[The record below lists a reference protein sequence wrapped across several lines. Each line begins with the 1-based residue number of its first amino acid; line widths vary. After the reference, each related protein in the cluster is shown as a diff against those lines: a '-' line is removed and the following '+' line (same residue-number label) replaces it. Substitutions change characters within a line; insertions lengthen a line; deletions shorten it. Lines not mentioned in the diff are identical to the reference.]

1 MGGSEDP
8 HASVSSFAVPK
19 SDGLHGSCVAQATP
33 PGLPPAS
40 RPRRGTNA
48 SISIHASAS
57 QAPPTIDHGV
67 DL

>member
-19 SDGLHGSCVAQATP
+19 SDGLHGSCVAQATLRAP
-33 PGLPPAS
+33 PGFPAQA
-40 RPRRGTNA
+40 RHERIDLDPRFG
-48 SISIHASAS
+48 S